1 MEEKNQ
7 SRLSLF
13 IYTIVYSIAKKWRQ
27 VVSLTLVGLVFGIVI
42 SSAKLIAHQNMSYRI
57 EGSFN
62 VTTQTSNGN
71 YTSNTKIPNGQDV
84 QLSPSI
90 TSSVIYAMESKD
102 ILRESLSTA
111 GISDMNATQL
121 KKQIQMNQYGKTSI
135 VTYSFMCND
144 AKEGVVLAKALLT
157 VAQKR
162 LPGMLTV
169 GNVTQVEAPTYTYE
183 RDTLNTLK
191 WLFVLTAVGLLIGV
205 TSAVLERFMKPT
217 LLNIDDVTYLYNQEV
232 IGVIPRDRH
241 YFKLAQPFL
250 NTDTNAP
257 ADQGFETAS
266 FVLRNMLSSEKSNIF
281 YVTSSSRK
289 EGRSSVS
296 AGLATHLAGME
307 KKVLLVDLDVKVPML
322 GGLFLPHVSY
332 EHSLN
337 ALYHGD
343 ATLSQAITSIN
354 GYLDI
359 LPSLAQSKMIHYDQ
373 RLFDLIKKASQNYDY
388 IVVDTAPV
396 GISSGVLNLN
406 RITQNVLF
414 VMGYD
419 MVSLGHIQHAITKLE
434 KSGIP
439 ILGVIVNG
447 AMNLKSVFEKD
458 TARDDTSVYKQMSEA
473 VKDITAEEEG
483 PHEDQAWKSLDMED
497 LEADQDKQAKADE
510 HFGMKEDDDHD
521 S

>member
-13 IYTIVYSIAKKWRQ
+13 IYTIVYSVAKKWRQ

-62 VTTQTSNGN
+62 VTTQTSNGTF
-71 YTSNTKIPNGQDV
+71 TSNSKVPNGEDL
-84 QLSPSI
+84 QLSPVLAG
-90 TSSVIYAMESKD
+90 SVIYAMESKD
-102 ILRESLSTA
+102 ILKEALSNA
-111 GISDMNATQL
+111 GISDMTVAQL
-121 KKQIQMNQYGKTSI
+121 KKQMQMSQYGKTSI
-135 VTYSFMCND
+135 VTYSFMCDD
-144 AKEGVVLAKALLT
+144 AKEGILLAKSLLT
-157 VAQKR
+157 VAKKQ
-162 LPGMLTV
+162 LPEMLTV
-169 GNVTQVEAPTYTYE
+169 GNVTQVEAPSYTYE

-191 WLFVLTAVGLLIGV
+191 WLFVLTAVGLLIGIV
-205 TSAVLERFMKPT
+205 SAILERFMKPT

-232 IGVIPRDRH
+232 IGVIPRDRY
-241 YFKLAQPFL
+241 YFKLDQPFL
-250 NTDTNAP
+250 NTETNAP

-266 FVLRNMLSSEKSNIF
+266 FVLRNMLGNEKSNIF

-289 EGRSSVS
+289 EGRTSIS
-296 AGLATHLAGME
+296 AGLASHLAGME

-322 GGLFLPHVSY
+322 GGLFLPHISY
-332 EHSLN
+332 DHSLN

-354 GYLDI
+354 GYLDL
-359 LPSLAQSKMIHYDQ
+359 LPSLAQSKVIHYDQ
-373 RLFDLIKKASQNYDY
+373 RLFDLIKKASENYDY
-388 IVVDTAPV
+388 IVIDTAPV

-419 MVSLGHIQHAITKLE
+419 MVSLGHIQHAVTKLE

-447 AMNLKSVFEKD
+447 AMNLKSVFEKES
-458 TARDDTSVYKQMSEA
+458 THDDTPVYKQMSEA
-473 VKDITAEEEG
+473 VKDVTSEDNTPDEEK
-483 PHEDQAWKSLDMED
+483 AWQSLDMED
-497 LEADQDKQAKADE
+497 LKADQDKQAEADE
-510 HFGMKEDDDHD
+510 HFGVKEDDDHD